1 MVQSEQPKITNKEAI
16 AELEDFKKYIINEK
30 RKSVVQYAIDKL
42 KNEDKALFEEFN
54 KGHRIGLDA
63 KLKSIDTTTLRLE
76 LSNRM
81 EETRKNGMKKFATF
95 VGFVFL
101 CGCFAVVISW
111 DLMVTNFK
119 TLFYGKG

>member
-16 AELEDFKKYIINEK
+16 AELEDFKKYIIGEE
-30 RKSVVQYAIDKL
+30 RKNIVQYVIDKL

-54 KGHRIGLDA
+54 KGHRMGLDT

-81 EETRKNGMKKFATF
+81 EETRKNGIKKFATF
-95 VGFVFL
+95 VGFIFL
-101 CGCFAVVISW
+101 CACFAVVISW
-111 DLMVTNFK
+111 DLMFTNFK
-119 TLFYGKG
+119 ALFHSLG

>member
-16 AELEDFKKYIINEK
+16 AELEDYKKYIIGDE
-30 RKSVVQYAIDKL
+30 RKNIVQYVIDKL

-54 KGHRIGLDA
+54 KGHKIGLDA
-63 KLKSIDTTTLRLE
+63 KLKSIDTTALRLE

-81 EETRKNGMKKFATF
+81 EETRKNSMKKFATF
-95 VGFVFL
+95 VGFILL

-119 TLFYGKG
+119 AVFYGKG

>member
-16 AELEDFKKYIINEK
+16 AELEDFKKYIVNEK
-30 RKSVVQYAIDKL
+30 RKSIVQYAIDKL

-54 KGHRIGLDA
+54 KGHRMGLDA
-63 KLKSIDTTTLRLE
+63 KLRSIDTTTLRLE

-81 EETRKNGMKKFATF
+81 EETRKNSMKKFATL
-95 VGFVFL
+95 VGFILL

-119 TLFYGKG
+119 VLFYGKG

>member
-1 MVQSEQPKITNKEAI
+1 MVQNEQPKITNKEAI

-30 RKSVVQYAIDKL
+30 RKSIVQYAIDKL

-54 KGHRIGLDA
+54 KGHRMGLDA

-81 EETRKNGMKKFATF
+81 EETRKSSMKKFAAF
-95 VGFVFL
+95 VGFIFL

>member
-30 RKSVVQYAIDKL
+30 RKNIVQYAIDKL

-54 KGHRIGLDA
+54 KGHRMGLDA

-81 EETRKNGMKKFATF
+81 EETRKNSMRKFATL
-95 VGFVFL
+95 VGFILL

-119 TLFYGKG
+119 VLFYGKG

>member
-16 AELEDFKKYIINEK
+16 AELEDYKKYIIGDE
-30 RKSVVQYAIDKL
+30 RKNIVQYVIDKL

-54 KGHRIGLDA
+54 KGHRMGLDA

-81 EETRKNGMKKFATF
+81 EETRKNSMKKFATF
-95 VGFVFL
+95 VWFILL

-119 TLFYGKG
+119 AVFYGKG

>member
-1 MVQSEQPKITNKEAI
+1 MVQSEQPKITNREAI
-16 AELEDFKKYIINEK
+16 AELEDFKKYIIGDE
-30 RKSVVQYAIDKL
+30 RKKIVQYVIDKL

-54 KGHRIGLDA
+54 KGHRMGLDA
-63 KLKSIDTTTLRLE
+63 KLKSIDTTALRLE

-81 EETRKNGMKKFATF
+81 EETRKNSMKKFATF
-95 VGFVFL
+95 VGFIFL

>member
-16 AELEDFKKYIINEK
+16 AELEDFKKYISGEE
-30 RKSVVQYAIDKL
+30 RKNIVQYVIDKL

-54 KGHRIGLDA
+54 KGHKMGLDA

-81 EETRKNGMKKFATF
+81 EETRKNSMKKFATF
-95 VGFVFL
+95 VGFFLL

-119 TLFYGKG
+119 ALFYGKG

>member
-16 AELEDFKKYIINEK
+16 AELEDYKKYIIDDE
-30 RKSVVQYAIDKL
+30 RKNIVQYVIDKL

-54 KGHRIGLDA
+54 KGHKIGLDA
-63 KLKSIDTTTLRLE
+63 KLKSIDTTALRLE

-81 EETRKNGMKKFATF
+81 EETRKNSMKKFATF
-95 VGFVFL
+95 VWFILL

>member
-16 AELEDFKKYIINEK
+16 AELEDYKKYIIGDE
-30 RKSVVQYAIDKL
+30 RKNIVQYVIDKL

-54 KGHRIGLDA
+54 KGHKIGLDA
-63 KLKSIDTTTLRLE
+63 KLKSIDTTALRLE

-81 EETRKNGMKKFATF
+81 EETRKNSMKKFATF
-95 VGFVFL
+95 VGFILL

>member
-16 AELEDFKKYIINEK
+16 AELEDFKKYISGEE
-30 RKSVVQYAIDKL
+30 RKNIVQYVIDKL

-54 KGHRIGLDA
+54 KGHKIGLDA

-95 VGFVFL
+95 VGFILL

-119 TLFYGKG
+119 ALFYGKG

>member
-1 MVQSEQPKITNKEAI
+1 MIQSEQPKITNKEAI
-16 AELEDFKKYIINEK
+16 AELEDFKKYIIGDE
-30 RKSVVQYAIDKL
+30 RKKIVQYVIDKL

-54 KGHRIGLDA
+54 KGHRMGLDA
-63 KLKSIDTTTLRLE
+63 KLKSIDTTALRLE

-81 EETRKNGMKKFATF
+81 EETRKNSMKKFATF
-95 VGFVFL
+95 VGFIFL

-119 TLFYGKG
+119 AVFYGKG

>member
-1 MVQSEQPKITNKEAI
+1 MIQSEQPKITNKEAI

-30 RKSVVQYAIDKL
+30 RKNIVQYAIDKL

-54 KGHRIGLDA
+54 KGHRMGLDA
-63 KLKSIDTTTLRLE
+63 KLRSIDTTTLRLE

-81 EETRKNGMKKFATF
+81 EETRKNGMKKFATL
-95 VGFVFL
+95 VGFVLL

-119 TLFYGKG
+119 VLFYGKG

>member
-16 AELEDFKKYIINEK
+16 AELEDYKKYIIDDE
-30 RKSVVQYAIDKL
+30 RKNIVQYVIDKL

-54 KGHRIGLDA
+54 KGHKIGLDA
-63 KLKSIDTTTLRLE
+63 KLKSIDTTALRLE

-81 EETRKNGMKKFATF
+81 EETRKNSMKKFATF
-95 VGFVFL
+95 VGFILL

-119 TLFYGKG
+119 AVFYGKG

>member
-1 MVQSEQPKITNKEAI
+1 MTSKQSKITNKEAI
-16 AELEDFKKYIINEK
+16 AELENYKKYIIGED
-30 RKSVVQYAIDKL
+30 RKNIVQYVIDEL

-54 KGHRIGLDA
+54 KGHRMGLDA
-63 KLKSIDTTTLRLE
+63 KLKSIDTTALRLE

-81 EETRKNGMKKFATF
+81 EETRKNSMKRFATF

>member
-16 AELEDFKKYIINEK
+16 AELEDFNKYVIDEK
-30 RKSVVQYAIDKL
+30 RKNIVQYVIDKL

-54 KGHRIGLDA
+54 KGHRMGLDA

-81 EETRKNGMKKFATF
+81 EETRKNSMKKFATL
-95 VGFVFL
+95 VGFILL

-119 TLFYGKG
+119 VLFYGKG

>member
-16 AELEDFKKYIINEK
+16 AELEDFKKYIIGDE
-30 RKSVVQYAIDKL
+30 RKKIVQYVIDKL

-54 KGHRIGLDA
+54 KGHRMGLDA
-63 KLKSIDTTTLRLE
+63 KLKSIDTTALRLE

-81 EETRKNGMKKFATF
+81 EETRKSSMKKFATF
-95 VGFVFL
+95 VGFIFL

-119 TLFYGKG
+119 ALFYGKG

>member
-16 AELEDFKKYIINEK
+16 AELENYKKYIIGED
-30 RKSVVQYAIDKL
+30 RKNIVQYVIDEL

-54 KGHRIGLDA
+54 KGHRMGIDA
-63 KLKSIDTTTLRLE
+63 KLRAIDTITLRLE

-81 EETRKNGMKKFATF
+81 EETRKNSMKKLATF
-95 VGFVFL
+95 VGFIFL

>member
-1 MVQSEQPKITNKEAI
+1 MIQSEQPKITNKEAI
-16 AELEDFKKYIINEK
+16 AELEDFKKYIIDDE
-30 RKSVVQYAIDKL
+30 RKNIVQYVIDKL

-54 KGHRIGLDA
+54 KGHKIGLDA
-63 KLKSIDTTTLRLE
+63 KLKSIDTTALRLE

-81 EETRKNGMKKFATF
+81 EETRKNSMKKFATF
-95 VGFVFL
+95 VGFFLL

-119 TLFYGKG
+119 ALFYGKG

>member
-16 AELEDFKKYIINEK
+16 AELEDFKKYTIDDE
-30 RKSVVQYAIDKL
+30 RKNIVQYVIDKL

-54 KGHRIGLDA
+54 KGHKIGLDA
-63 KLKSIDTTTLRLE
+63 KLKSIDTTALRLE

-81 EETRKNGMKKFATF
+81 EETRKNSMKKFATF
-95 VGFVFL
+95 VGFILL

-119 TLFYGKG
+119 ALFYGKG

>member
-30 RKSVVQYAIDKL
+30 RKNIVQYAIDKL
-42 KNEDKALFEEFN
+42 RNEDKALFEEFN
-54 KGHRIGLDA
+54 KGHRMGLDA

-81 EETRKNGMKKFATF
+81 EETRKNNMKKFATF
-95 VGFVFL
+95 VGFILL

>member
-16 AELEDFKKYIINEK
+16 AELEDYKKYIIDDE
-30 RKSVVQYAIDKL
+30 RKNIVQYVIDKL

-54 KGHRIGLDA
+54 KGHKIGLDA
-63 KLKSIDTTTLRLE
+63 KLKSIDTTALRLE

-81 EETRKNGMKKFATF
+81 EETRKNSMKKFATF
-95 VGFVFL
+95 VGFILL

-119 TLFYGKG
+119 AVFCGKG

>member
-30 RKSVVQYAIDKL
+30 RKNIVQYAIDKL

-54 KGHRIGLDA
+54 KGHRMGLDA
-63 KLKSIDTTTLRLE
+63 KLRSIDTTTLRLE

-81 EETRKNGMKKFATF
+81 EETRKNSMRKFATL
-95 VGFVFL
+95 VGFILL

-119 TLFYGKG
+119 VLFYGKG

>member
-16 AELEDFKKYIINEK
+16 AELEDFKKYIIGDE
-30 RKSVVQYAIDKL
+30 RKKIVQYVIDKL

-54 KGHRIGLDA
+54 KGHKMGLDA
-63 KLKSIDTTTLRLE
+63 KLKSIDTTALRLE

-81 EETRKNGMKKFATF
+81 EETRKNSMKKFATF
-95 VGFVFL
+95 VGFILL

>member
-30 RKSVVQYAIDKL
+30 RKNIVQYVIDKL

-54 KGHRIGLDA
+54 KGHRMGLDA
-63 KLKSIDTTTLRLE
+63 KLKSIDTTALRLE

-81 EETRKNGMKKFATF
+81 EETRKNSMKRFATF

-119 TLFYGKG
+119 ALFYGKG

>member
-1 MVQSEQPKITNKEAI
+1 MIQSEQPKITNKEAI
-16 AELEDFKKYIINEK
+16 AELEDFKKYIIGDE
-30 RKSVVQYAIDKL
+30 RKKIVQYVIDKL

-54 KGHRIGLDA
+54 KGHRMGLDA

-81 EETRKNGMKKFATF
+81 EETRKNSMKKFATF
-95 VGFVFL
+95 VGFIFL

-119 TLFYGKG
+119 AVFYGKG

>member
-1 MVQSEQPKITNKEAI
+1 MIQSEQPKITNKEAI
-16 AELEDFKKYIINEK
+16 AELEDFKKYIVNEK
-30 RKSVVQYAIDKL
+30 RKSIVQYAIDKL

-54 KGHRIGLDA
+54 KGHRMGLDA
-63 KLKSIDTTTLRLE
+63 KLRSIDTTTLRLE

-81 EETRKNGMKKFATF
+81 EETRKNSMKKFATL
-95 VGFVFL
+95 VGFILL

>member
-1 MVQSEQPKITNKEAI
+1 MKTREQPKITNKEAI
-16 AELEDFKKYIINEK
+16 AELEDFKKYTIDDE
-30 RKSVVQYAIDKL
+30 RKNIVQYVIDKL

-54 KGHRIGLDA
+54 KGHKIGLDA
-63 KLKSIDTTTLRLE
+63 KLKSIDTTALRLE

-81 EETRKNGMKKFATF
+81 EETRKNSMKKFATF
-95 VGFVFL
+95 VGFILL

-119 TLFYGKG
+119 ALFYGKG

>member
-1 MVQSEQPKITNKEAI
+1 MITSEQPKITNKEAI
-16 AELEDFKKYIINEK
+16 AELEDFKKYIIGDE
-30 RKSVVQYAIDKL
+30 RKNIVQYVIDKL

-54 KGHRIGLDA
+54 KGHRMGLDA
-63 KLKSIDTTTLRLE
+63 KLKSIDTTALRLE

-81 EETRKNGMKKFATF
+81 EETRKSSMKKFAAF
-95 VGFVFL
+95 VGFILL

-119 TLFYGKG
+119 SLFYGKG

>member
-16 AELEDFKKYIINEK
+16 AELEDFKKYIIGEE
-30 RKSVVQYAIDKL
+30 RKNIVQYVIDKL

-54 KGHRIGLDA
+54 KGHRMGLDA
-63 KLKSIDTTTLRLE
+63 KLKSIDTTALRLE

-95 VGFVFL
+95 VGFIFL

>member
-30 RKSVVQYAIDKL
+30 RKNIVQYAIDKL

-63 KLKSIDTTTLRLE
+63 KLKSIDTTALRLE
-76 LSNRM
+76 LANRM
-81 EETRKNGMKKFATF
+81 EETRKSSMKKFATF
-95 VGFVFL
+95 VGFIFL

-119 TLFYGKG
+119 ALFYGKG

>member
-16 AELEDFKKYIINEK
+16 AELEDFKKYIIGDE
-30 RKSVVQYAIDKL
+30 RKKIVQYVIDKL

-54 KGHRIGLDA
+54 KGHRMGLDA
-63 KLKSIDTTTLRLE
+63 KLKSIDTTALRLE

-81 EETRKNGMKKFATF
+81 EETRKNSMKKFATF
-95 VGFVFL
+95 VGFIFL